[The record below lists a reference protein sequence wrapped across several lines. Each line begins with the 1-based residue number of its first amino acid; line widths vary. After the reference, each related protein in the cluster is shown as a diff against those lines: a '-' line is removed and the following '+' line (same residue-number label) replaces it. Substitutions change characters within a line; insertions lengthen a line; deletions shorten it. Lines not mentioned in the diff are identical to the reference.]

1 MKNDWYWFLKTRGWE
16 SFFGKELKLILKK
29 GEIDQL
35 LTTCLGFGI
44 NFVFYPSG
52 QSQKKTK
59 IFQIARFLLQ
69 KFSEKTRKLHQ
80 VSNSRQIRVK
90 SVFANFKHNH
100 GPNMLHMVHL
110 KGIQIT
116 HAHFHIIWTLFRLSV
131 YPDTYSSIF

>member
-69 KFSEKTRKLHQ
+69 KFSEKTRKFHQ
-80 VSNSRQIRVK
+80 VSNLRQIRVK

-100 GPNMLHMVHL
+100 GPNMLY
-110 KGIQIT
+110 KRSRSPR
-116 HAHFHIIWTLFRLSV
+116 HIFRSSRLFLDYLDTFFRLSGR
-131 YPDTYSSIF
+131 F